1 MAKKGLLG
9 IFGRKGG
16 RRLRVLATTAGSVPA
31 RSKGAYIIHV
41 AEELGAE
48 LLVLHVIEDESRW
61 QDGDWALS
69 LYDVKGA
76 RINVRTLLR
85 IGKAP
90 QVIAQVAQEEEVDV
104 ITLGLSEENQAPL
117 GVIQELAKLS
127 ETPILLVPTLDES

>member
-1 MAKKGLLG
+1 LKKGLLG

-16 RRLRVLATTAGSVPA
+16 RRLRILATTAGSVPA
-31 RSKGAYIIHV
+31 RNKGAYIIHV

-90 QVIAQVAQEEEVDV
+90 QVIAQVAEEEEVDV
-104 ITLGLSEENQAPL
+104 ITLGLSADNQAPL
-117 GVIQELAKLS
+117 EVITELS
-127 ETPILLVPTLDES
+127 RITQTPILLVPTLEDF

>member
-1 MAKKGLLG
+1 MKKGLLG

-31 RSKGAYIIHV
+31 RHKGAYIIHV

-76 RINVRTLLR
+76 EINVRTLLR

-90 QVIAQVAQEEEVDV
+90 QVISQVAEEEEVDV
-104 ITLGLSEENQAPL
+104 ITLGLSEDNKAPL
-117 GVIQELAKLS
+117 KVINELSRLTT
-127 ETPILLVPTLDES
+127 TPILLVPTLEDF